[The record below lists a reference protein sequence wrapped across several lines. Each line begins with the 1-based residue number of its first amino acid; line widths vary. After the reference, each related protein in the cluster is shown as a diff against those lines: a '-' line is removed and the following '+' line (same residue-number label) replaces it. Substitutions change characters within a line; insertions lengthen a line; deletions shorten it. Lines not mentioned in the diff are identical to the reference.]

1 MAQTSVDSQSPMNPR
16 VQATGRKGSAASSR
30 DGAKAPPS
38 QDPSTTIQPSISHL
52 TPATP
57 TQTHHPMKY
66 DAKTPS
72 KAMNEQEDM
81 ENSMA
86 KPTAAKARANHVLN
100 TKQEQGGRRYGR
112 EANETDFDE
121 DDGSVQSP
129 YYDIKKMNNAQL
141 RQHSMRRFGARYSD
155 NETDDNIRGDIQK
168 RMAMKTGM
176 QRYRD

>member
-1 MAQTSVDSQSPMNPR
+1 MNPR

-38 QDPSTTIQPSISHL
+38 QDPSTTIQPSLATLAESK
-52 TPATP
+52 PA
-57 TQTHHPMKY
+57 HKSV
-66 DAKTPS
+66 DS
-72 KAMNEQEDM
+72 
-81 ENSMA
+81 
-86 KPTAAKARANHVLN
+86 
-100 TKQEQGGRRYGR
+100 GRRYGPT
-112 EANETDFDE
+112 ENEPDIEE
-121 DDGSVQSP
+121 DDGSVQSN
-129 YYDIKKMNNAQL
+129 YVDLKKMNNAQL